1 MKVSDKKERVEMSK
15 EKNAYSSAEEEMEA
29 RQKRLIPLNIV
40 VAIIALF
47 AAISILF
54 LPLLSINVDDVSE
67 LMSQESDGD
76 GGQEGGVAGGAEDNE
91 TARMMSGMSFSVSL
105 NGAELMKVGFSGSVT
120 ETIVAKAG
128 EMLGDNANE
137 LAARALI
144 IAADADDVEMDDE
157 KIEAVSGA
165 LRGLEKAKGDEE
177 IDAAID
183 SLVNEVREQFDAAV
197 IPEDDA
203 EAKEGLREMYDE
215 TVSHTGGEF
224 STEAFICVTASG
236 SLNEG
241 EDGSGEVYTSFT
253 ELLNA
258 SLASEEGAFAEIDAT
273 IPKGALVGIGAA
285 IAFFAFVWFVLFLF
299 ALVRIFL
306 KNKRFTMWYVK
317 LFGFFPCLIFG
328 VAPLVAGSVVP
339 EAAAVMGMISS
350 LSWISG
356 ACYILL
362 WLISIFW
369 AFPMKRRIRKLKKEI
384 G

>member
-1 MKVSDKKERVEMSK
+1 MGK
-15 EKNAYSSAEEEMEA
+15 EKKVYSSAEEEMESL
-29 RQKRLIPLNIV
+29 QKKLIPLNIV
-40 VAIIALF
+40 VAVIALF
-47 AAISILF
+47 AAISVLF

-67 LMSQESDGD
+67 LMSQASGDGQESG
-76 GGQEGGVAGGAEDNE
+76 GGQEGGAAEEDE
-91 TARMMSGMSFSVSL
+91 MAKMMSGMSFSVSL
-105 NGAELMKVGFSGSVT
+105 SGADLMKVGFSGSVT
-120 ETIVAKAG
+120 DTIVAKAG
-128 EMLGDNANE
+128 DVLGGKANE

-144 IAADADDVEMDDE
+144 VAADAADVEMDE
-157 KIEAVSGA
+157 KKIEVVSDA

-183 SLVNEVREQFDAAV
+183 SLFDVVREQFGDA

-203 EAKEGLREMYDE
+203 EAKEQVRKMYDE
-215 TVSHTGGEF
+215 TVSHTGGVF

-241 EDGSGEVYTSFT
+241 DGTGEVYTSFT

-258 SLASEEGAFAEIDAT
+258 SFASEGGSFGEIDET

-299 ALVRIFL
+299 ALLRIFL

-356 ACYILL
+356 ACYVVL
-362 WLISIFW
+362 WLISICW
-369 AFPMKRRIRKLKKEI
+369 AFPIKRKIRRLKKEI

>member
-1 MKVSDKKERVEMSK
+1 MGK
-15 EKNAYSSAEEEMEA
+15 EKKVYSSAEEEMESL
-29 RQKRLIPLNIV
+29 QKKLIPLNIV
-40 VAIIALF
+40 VAVIALF
-47 AAISILF
+47 AAISVLF

-67 LMSQESDGD
+67 LMSQASGDGQES
-76 GGQEGGVAGGAEDNE
+76 GGQEGGAAEEDE
-91 TARMMSGMSFSVSL
+91 MAKMMSGMSFSVSL
-105 NGAELMKVGFSGSVT
+105 SGADLMKVGFSGSVT
-120 ETIVAKAG
+120 DTIVAKAG
-128 EMLGDNANE
+128 DVLGGKANE

-144 IAADADDVEMDDE
+144 VAADAADVEMDE
-157 KIEAVSGA
+157 KKIEAVSDA

-183 SLVNEVREQFDAAV
+183 SLFGVMREQFGDA

-203 EAKEGLREMYDE
+203 EAKEQVREMYDE
-215 TVSHTGGEF
+215 TVSHTGGVF
-224 STEAFICVTASG
+224 STEAFICITASG

-241 EDGSGEVYTSFT
+241 DGTGEVYTSFT

-258 SLASEEGAFAEIDAT
+258 SFASEGGAFGEIDET

-317 LFGFFPCLIFG
+317 LFGFFPCLLFG

-356 ACYILL
+356 ACYVVL
-362 WLISIFW
+362 WLISICW
-369 AFPMKRRIRKLKKEI
+369 AFPIKRKIRKLKKEI